1 MEKRIH
7 KIIERWFV
15 QEPALFAVL
24 CSHELVENA
33 RMLCPIRSG
42 CGRVEYNPDFVREM
56 SDRGLEEALKTEA
69 IRILMKHPYER
80 RPDGCGGEAI
90 AVGSNLAVS
99 DNYSFAR
106 FYMKMP
112 ADYGLPSGLSY
123 EAYSREMEKQMEE
136 DPLGRESSDRD
147 LSELWDDDAFM
158 VAMINETIGGIK
170 DWGSISG
177 DLAEKVKA
185 STKSFIDWRK
195 VLLGFR
201 AQVLSSNRHLTRMKP
216 SRRTGFD
223 NMGSVRQFTSK
234 LLVALDVSG
243 SISSD
248 CISYFLGV
256 VNGAFKYG
264 ITQIDVIQFE
274 TAVTREEKLS
284 QTIKADVAIGRGG
297 TNFQAPIDYAAERD
311 YDGMLI
317 LTDGYAPE
325 PIIPQH
331 FRTKIMWVCES
342 EEAYNQHSNWMRN
355 SGRVCT
361 MKLK

>member
-7 KIIERWFV
+7 QIIERWFI

-24 CSHELVENA
+24 CSHELVENSKI
-33 RMLCPIRSG
+33 LCPIRSG

-69 IRILMKHPYER
+69 IRILLKHPYER
-80 RPDGCGGEAI
+80 RPDGCSGEALAI
-90 AVGSNLAVS
+90 GSNLAVS
-99 DNYSFAR
+99 DNYPFAR
-106 FYMKMP
+106 FYMKIP
-112 ADYGLPSGLSY
+112 ADYGLPTGLSY
-123 EAYSREMEKQMEE
+123 EVYSREIEKLMEE
-136 DPLGRESSDRD
+136 DPLDCDNSSYD
-147 LSELWDDDAFM
+147 LSELWEDDEFM
-158 VAMINETIGGIK
+158 VAKLNEIIGSIK

-185 STKSFIDWRK
+185 STKSTIDWRR
-195 VLLGFR
+195 VLQGFR
-201 AQVLSSNRHLTRMKP
+201 AQVLSSERRLTRMKP
-216 SRRTGFD
+216 SRRTGFA

-234 LLVALDVSG
+234 LLVAIDVSG
-243 SISSD
+243 SISSE

-264 ITQIDVIQFE
+264 ITRIDVIQFE
-274 TAVTREEKLS
+274 MVVTREETLT
-284 QTIKADVAIGRGG
+284 QTIKSDVAIGRGG
-297 TNFQAPIDYAAERD
+297 TNFQAPIDYASGRD

-325 PIIPQH
+325 PVIPSH

-342 EEAYNQHSNWMRN
+342 EDAYCEHSNWMRK

-361 MKLK
+361 MKLE

>member
-7 KIIERWFV
+7 QIIERWFI

-24 CSHELVENA
+24 CSHELVENSKI
-33 RMLCPIRSG
+33 LCPIRSG

-69 IRILMKHPYER
+69 IRTLLKHPYER

-90 AVGSNLAVS
+90 AIGSNLAVA
-99 DNYSFAR
+99 DNYPFAR
-106 FYMKMP
+106 FYKKIP
-112 ADYGLPSGLSY
+112 ADYNLPAGISY
-123 EAYSREMEKQMEE
+123 EVYSREIEKLMEE
-136 DPLGRESSDRD
+136 DPLDCDNSSYD
-147 LSELWDDDAFM
+147 LSELWEDDEFM
-158 VAMINETIGGIK
+158 VAKLNEIIGSIK

-185 STKSFIDWRK
+185 STKSTIDWKR
-195 VLLGFR
+195 VLQGFR
-201 AQVLSSNRHLTRMKP
+201 AQVLSSERRLTRMKP
-216 SRRTGFD
+216 SRRTGFA

-234 LLVALDVSG
+234 LLVAIDVSG
-243 SISSD
+243 SISSE

-264 ITQIDVIQFE
+264 ITRIDVIQFE
-274 TAVTREEKLS
+274 MVVTREETLT
-284 QTIKADVAIGRGG
+284 QTIKSDVAIGRGG
-297 TNFQAPIDYAAERD
+297 TNFQAPIDYAAGRN

-317 LTDGYAPE
+317 LTDGHAPE
-325 PIIPQH
+325 PVIPSH

-342 EEAYNQHSNWMRN
+342 EDTYREHSNWMRK
-355 SGRVCT
+355 SGRVST
-361 MKLK
+361 MKL